1 MEENE
6 NTENKQKTNNQEID
20 RMLEEEKEKNK
31 KIQVDI
37 ERRKNLEM
45 LNELQKEKEMKKSE
59 NEKAQKETLVRLS
72 EELKMINELRK
83 NGDSVKKMHVGEDD
97 LFITVEDH
105 KEINPLYI
113 EMGLLKFINLSY
125 VTFENVNVEGIDFRG
140 CNDIGINPQLVYKK
154 SLRNCNMEGI
164 YISPFKDFT
173 EVDIRGC
180 KFSDDNNP
188 KTIDRMN
195 TTLDDAIYDET
206 TTYNGVSFT
215 KIYGECEH
223 KKNKKN

>member
-1 MEENE
+1 MH
-6 NTENKQKTNNQEID
+6 
-20 RMLEEEKEKNK
+20 
-31 KIQVDI
+31 I
-37 ERRKNLEM
+37 E
-45 LNELQKEKEMKKSE
+45 
-59 NEKAQKETLVRLS
+59 
-72 EELKMINELRK
+72 
-83 NGDSVKKMHVGEDD
+83 EDD

-206 TTYNGVSFT
+206 TTYNGIPLT
-215 KIYGECEH
+215 KMYGEFKH
-223 KKNKKN
+223 KRNKKN